1 MLTHE
6 ENVLLTRVEGDAPM
20 GRLMRRH
27 WVPAVLSEQVAERD
41 GAPVRVRLFGE
52 DLVAFRD
59 TDGRLGL
66 LGEFCAH
73 RKASLAFGR
82 NEECGLR
89 CLYHGWKF
97 DVDGNVLEMASEPK
111 ESGFAERVKQ
121 KAYPVREAGGFV
133 WAYMGA
139 AEHMPAFEPP
149 PWAPTGAEQVS
160 IVKIDLPCNWAQIM
174 EGQIDSAHSSSL
186 HSSDMRPA
194 RVATAGALDTHWT
207 RPSTDKSPRIQVQ
220 VTNYGMRYAAI
231 RRPIMNA
238 ATQDYVRITTFV
250 APFTALIPPNASYN
264 VASVIVPKDDGGS
277 YFHFIAWGDP
287 ATCVSTAAWRRFC
300 VAEPGVDLDAAFR
313 PALRHA
319 HNDYLQDRAAMKAG
333 SFTGLP
339 GIPNQDIAMWE
350 SMGRIADRTSERLG
364 ASDIA
369 VIQFRRIML
378 DALARFEAG
387 AAPIGLG
394 EGRLPAALLRSYQ
407 GLVAKSE
414 DWRRLGASPE
424 EQRVL
429 GGVEADE
436 TELSGA
442 AVAAE

>member
-1 MLTHE
+1 MLTHD
-6 ENVLLTRVEGDAPM
+6 ENVTLTRVTGDAPM
-20 GRLMRRH
+20 GQLMRRH
-27 WVPAVLSEQVAERD
+27 WVPAALSEQLAEP
-41 GAPVRVRLFGE
+41 GGTPVRLRLFGE

-59 TDGRLGL
+59 SEGRLGV
-66 LGEFCAH
+66 LGEFCPH

-97 DVDGNVLEMASEPK
+97 DVSGNVMEMPSEPR
-111 ESGFAERVKQ
+111 ESGFADRVKHL
-121 KAYPVREAGGFV
+121 AYPVQEAGGFV
-133 WAYMGA
+133 WTYMGPPA
-139 AEHMPAFEPP
+139 SMPAFEPP

-160 IVKIDLPCNWAQIM
+160 VMRIDLPCNWAQIM

-194 RVATAGALDTHWT
+194 RVASAGALDTHWT

-220 VTNYGMRYAAI
+220 ITGYGMRYAAI

-238 ATQDYVRITTFV
+238 AVQDYVRVTTYV
-250 APFTALIPPNASYN
+250 APFTALIPPNSTYN
-264 VASVIVPKDDGGS
+264 VASVIVPKDDTSS

-287 ATCVSTAAWRRFC
+287 ATCIGTDAWRKFC
-300 VAEPGVDLDAAFR
+300 VAEPGVDLDADFR

-319 HNDYLQDRAAMKAG
+319 HNDYLQDRAAMKEG

-350 SMGRIADRTSERLG
+350 SMGRIADRTAERLG

-369 VIQFRRIML
+369 VIQFRRLML
-378 DALARFEAG
+378 DAVARFTDG
-387 AAPIGLG
+387 ADPIGLSQP
-394 EGRLPAALLRSYQ
+394 RVAQARLRSYQ
-407 GLVAKSE
+407 GLVAKTE
-414 DWRRLGASPE
+414 DWRTLGASSE
-424 EQRVL
+424 ERAML
-429 GGVEADE
+429 DGIEENE
-436 TELSGA
+436 TEREMAQA
-442 AVAAE
+442 AAQ